1 MNKVL
6 KRLNESVINE
16 GSWGTHPL
24 QSDRTLDFMGD
35 LFEEITDFVLDRC
48 RKELRYNTGGAAY
61 NVIGCIQDFLATY
74 NHPYLSDDVKDEFRE
89 IYTKAIEICN
99 NDEEWKSGWSDD
111 AKEDVQ
117 NRIDNE
123 FMEVFDNLIDNNNFS
138 QEVKA
143 IKDNWLRK
151 K

>member
-6 KRLNESVINE
+6 MRLNESVINE

-24 QSDRTLDFMGD
+24 QSDDTLDFMGD
-35 LFEEITDFVLDRC
+35 LFEEIVDLVLDRC
-48 RKELRYNTGGAAY
+48 KKELRYNTGRAAY

-99 NDEEWKSGWSDD
+99 NDEEWKSDWNDD
-111 AKEDVQ
+111 VKEDVK

-123 FMEVFDNLIDNNNFS
+123 FIEVFDNLIDSNNFS
-138 QEVKA
+138 QEVRT
-143 IKDNWLRK
+143 IKDQWLHK

>member
-24 QSDRTLDFMGD
+24 QSDETLDFTDD
-35 LFEEITDFVLDRC
+35 LFEEIVDYVLDRC
-48 RKELRYNTGGAAY
+48 KKELRYNTGGAAY

-99 NDEEWKSGWSDD
+99 NDEEWKSRWNDD
-111 AKEDVQ
+111 VKKDVQ

-123 FMEVFDNLIDNNNFS
+123 FMEVFDNLIDSNNFS
-138 QEVKA
+138 QEVKT
-143 IKDNWLRK
+143 IKDHWLHRK
-151 K
+151 

>member
-48 RKELRYNTGGAAY
+48 KKELRYNGK
-61 NVIGCIQDFLATY
+61 QDRFGL
-74 NHPYLSDDVKDEFRE
+74 
-89 IYTKAIEICN
+89 
-99 NDEEWKSGWSDD
+99 
-111 AKEDVQ
+111 
-117 NRIDNE
+117 
-123 FMEVFDNLIDNNNFS
+123 
-138 QEVKA
+138 
-143 IKDNWLRK
+143 
-151 K
+151 

>member
-24 QSDRTLDFMGD
+24 QSDGTLDFTDD
-35 LFEEITDFVLDRC
+35 LFGEITDFVLDRC
-48 RKELRYNTGGAAY
+48 RKQLRYNTGDNAY

-74 NHPYLSDDVKDEFRE
+74 NHPYLSDKVKDEFRK
-89 IYTKAIEICN
+89 IYTKAIEICD
-99 NDEEWKSGWSDD
+99 NDEEWKSDWNDNV
-111 AKEDVQ
+111 KEDVQ

-138 QEVKA
+138 QEVRA

>member
-24 QSDRTLDFMGD
+24 QSDDTLDFMGD
-35 LFEEITDFVLDRC
+35 LFEEIVDLVLDRC
-48 RKELRYNTGGAAY
+48 KKELRYNTGDAAY
-61 NVIGCIQDFLATY
+61 DVIGCIQDFLATY
-74 NHPYLSDDVKDEFRE
+74 NHPYLSDNVKDEFRE

-99 NDEEWKSGWSDD
+99 NDEEWKSDWNDNV
-111 AKEDVQ
+111 KEDVQ

-123 FMEVFDNLIDNNNFS
+123 FMEVFDNLIDSNNFS
-138 QEVKA
+138 QEVRT
-143 IKDNWLRK
+143 IKDHWLHRK
-151 K
+151 